1 MSRSQLTKERDL
13 REFRPVWMDS
23 PRISVRTR
31 NTASLQKYDV
41 IIVGAGISGALVAH
55 AVAQSGKSV
64 LIIDKGD
71 PVRGSSIASTAM
83 IQHEI
88 DVPLHQLQKMI
99 GKADARRVWQRS
111 AQAVLRLE
119 EIVKS
124 LDISCSMRRKKALY
138 LAGNDY
144 GSRALKMEAEARA
157 EAGIDAKYLGPREL
171 RECFDIERTGAILS
185 NISASANPGQ
195 LTAGLLRHLARR
207 KVEIVSGV
215 EVTDMKDFSDGV
227 VLATG
232 SGKLLIANHAV
243 FCTGY
248 EFLKVLESKRHEIIS
263 TWALASDVGVRIPD
277 WLHDHIV
284 WEASDPYL
292 YLRTDQPGRL
302 IAGGEDEHDPLAFQ
316 DGKRLQAKTYSIRIK
331 LAELLNVDIG
341 QPAYRWAAAFGST
354 TTGLPLI
361 GNVPGHANVYSVMGF
376 GGNGITF
383 SQIAA
388 DIVAAAING
397 VKDPDSH
404 LFDIA

>member
-1 MSRSQLTKERDL
+1 MSRSHLTKERDL
-13 REFRPVWMDS
+13 RESRPVWLDS
-23 PRISVRTR
+23 PRISVRTKNR
-31 NTASLQKYDV
+31 ASFQKYDV
-41 IIVGAGISGALVAH
+41 IIIGAGISGALVAH
-55 AVAQSGKSV
+55 AVAQSGRSV
-64 LIIDKGD
+64 LIVDKGD

-88 DVPLHQLQKMI
+88 DVPLHQLQRTI
-99 GKADARRVWQRS
+99 GKADANRVWRRS

-119 EIVKS
+119 DIVKS
-124 LDISCSMRRKKALY
+124 MDIPCGMHRKKALY

-144 GSRALKMEAEARA
+144 GSRALKVEAEARI
-157 EAGIDAKYLGPREL
+157 EAGVDAQYLDARQL
-171 RECFDIERTGAILS
+171 RERFNIERTGAILS

-195 LTAGLLRHLARR
+195 LTAGILRHLARH

-215 EVTDMKDFSDGV
+215 EITDMKGFSDEV

-232 SGKLLIANHAV
+232 SGKLLVANHAV

-263 TWALASDVGVRIPD
+263 TWALASGVDVRLPG
-277 WLHDHIV
+277 WLRDHIV

-292 YLRTDQPGRL
+292 YLRMDQSGRL
-302 IAGGEDEHDPLAFQ
+302 IAGGEDEHDPVAFQ
-316 DGKRLQAKTYSIRIK
+316 DSKRLQAKTDSIRVK
-331 LAELLNVDIG
+331 LLELLGSDIG

-361 GNVPGHANVYSVMGF
+361 GKVPGETNVYSVMGF

-388 DIVAAAING
+388 DIVAASING
-397 VKDPDSH
+397 VRDPDSH
-404 LFDIA
+404 LFDIV